1 MGEERVYHNPVHR
14 GFFPDPSII
23 RVGEDYYTVNSTF
36 QYFPAIAISHS
47 KDLVHW
53 EVVGHAITSNDDL
66 DLSNIP
72 DSYGIWAPDISEHNG
87 KYYIFA
93 TLRLNGDGKRDN
105 NVLRR
110 QLMMVAD
117 RPEGPYSKPVCLEV
131 DDIDPSHFID
141 DDGTHYMVIAAGAK
155 VVKLSD
161 DCTKVL
167 EEPVVAWTG
176 TGERC
181 PEGPHIF
188 KKDGYYY
195 AMVAEGGTGYGHG
208 INVARSKN
216 LLGPYELSP
225 YNPVMRQ
232 LDPEALIQRA
242 GHGKLVQTQDG
253 DWWMV
258 YLCGRRNQGKYTT
271 VGRETALDHVTWTED
286 GWFKVNDG
294 KGPSETATCPNL
306 PNHPFETKT
315 KDDFDIDTLALTWE
329 WVRNPDNSAWSLT
342 ERPGFMRLWTRDGML
357 FERRAK
363 NTLLR
368 REEELSYTAMT
379 KLDFHPSKNGEQA
392 GLTCYYSTATYARWS
407 LCYEEGRKLQLV
419 INRNQGEEVMATI
432 DNVPDG
438 EIYLKVEVHQLTRH
452 FYYSVDGENWLLG
465 GTLEN
470 CIYLCDEGVP
480 GDPKRHTGTL
490 VGIYANNG
498 GCGSRIP
505 ADFDY
510 FIYENT
516 ETNL

>member
-1 MGEERVYHNPVHR
+1 MSEQNVYHNPVHR

-23 RVGEDYYTVNSTF
+23 RVGEDYYMVNSTF

-47 KDLVHW
+47 RDLVNW
-53 EVVGHAITSNDDL
+53 EVIGHAITSNDDL

-72 DSYGIWAPDISEHNG
+72 DSHGIWAPDISYHDG
-87 KYYIFA
+87 KFYIFA
-93 TLRLNGDGKRDN
+93 TLRLNGDGTRNN

-110 QLMMVAD
+110 QLMMVSD
-117 RPEGPYSKPVCLEV
+117 QPEGPYSRPVCLEI

-141 DDGTHYMVIAAGAK
+141 DDGTHYMVIAAGAQL
-155 VVKLSD
+155 VRLSD
-161 DCTKVL
+161 DCTQVL
-167 EEPVVAWTG
+167 SEPIVAWPG

-208 INVARSKN
+208 INVGRSKS
-216 LLGPYELSP
+216 LYGPYEPSP

-232 LDPEALIQRA
+232 QDPSAPIQRA
-242 GHGKLVQTQDG
+242 GHGKLVQTPEG

-258 YLCGRRNQGKYTT
+258 YLCGRPNQGNYTT
-271 VGRETALDHVTWTED
+271 IGRETAIDPVTWTED
-286 GWFKVNDG
+286 GWFIVNEG
-294 KGPSETATCPNL
+294 KGPSTTQIAPNL
-306 PNHPFETKT
+306 PAHPYEKNT
-315 KDDFDIDTLALTWE
+315 KDDFNESKLGLMWQ

-342 ERPGFMRLWTRDGML
+342 ERPGHMRLWTRDGQL

-363 NTLLR
+363 NTLLK
-368 REEELSYTAMT
+368 REEELSYIAST
-379 KLDFHPSKNGEQA
+379 KLEFNPTKDGEQA

-407 LCYEEGRKLQLV
+407 LCYEQGRKLMLV
-419 INRNQGEEVMATI
+419 INRNHGEEVITTI
-432 DNVPDG
+432 EEVSEGP
-438 EIYLKVEVHQLTRH
+438 IYLKVEVEKLTRS
-452 FYYSVDGENWLLG
+452 FYYSVDGESWILG
-465 GTLEN
+465 GQLES

-480 GDPKRHTGTL
+480 DDPKRHTGTL

-498 GCGSRIP
+498 GCGSRIA

-510 FIYENT
+510 FYYENR
-516 ETNL
+516 

>member
-1 MGEERVYHNPVHR
+1 MSKEAVYHNPVHR

-53 EVVGHAITSNDDL
+53 EVVGHAITNNDDL
-66 DLSNIP
+66 DLSDIP
-72 DSYGIWAPDISEHNG
+72 DSHGIWAPDISCHNG

-93 TLRLNGDGKRDN
+93 TLRLTGDGKRGN

-117 RPEGPYSKPVCLEV
+117 KPEGPYSRPTCLEV
-131 DDIDPSHFID
+131 DAIDPSHFID
-141 DDGTHYMVIAAGAK
+141 DDGTHYMVIASGAR

-167 EEPVVAWTG
+167 EEPVVAWPG

-181 PEGPHIF
+181 PEGPHIM
-188 KKDGYYY
+188 KRGEYYY
-195 AMVAEGGTGYGHG
+195 AIVAEGGTGYGHG

-216 LLGPYELSP
+216 ILGPYESCP

-232 LDPEALIQRA
+232 TDPSAKIQRA
-242 GHGKLVQTQDG
+242 GHGKLVETQNG
-253 DWWMV
+253 EWWMV
-258 YLCGRRNQGKYTT
+258 YLCGRPNEGNYTT
-271 VGRETALDHVTWTED
+271 VGRETALDPVTWTED
-286 GWFKVNDG
+286 GWFLVNEG
-294 KGPSETATCPNL
+294 KGPSITQVCPNL
-306 PNHPFETKT
+306 ESYPFEKKT
-315 KDDFDIDTLALTWE
+315 KDDFDNNKLGLDWE
-329 WVRNPDNSAWSLT
+329 WVRNPDNSAWSLE
-342 ERPGFMRLWTRDGML
+342 ERPGCMRLWTRDGQL

-368 REEELSYTAMT
+368 REQELSYTALT
-379 KLDFHPSKNGEQA
+379 KLEFNPTKDGEQA

-407 LCYEEGRKLQLV
+407 VCYEGGKKLQLV
-419 INRNQGEEVMATI
+419 INRNHGEELIAEVS
-432 DNVPDG
+432 DVVEGP
-438 EIYLKVEVHQLTRH
+438 IYLKVVVEKLTRS
-452 FYYSVDGENWLLG
+452 FYYSYDNENWNLG
-465 GTLEN
+465 GVLEN

-480 GDPKRHTGTL
+480 DDPKRHTGTL

-505 ADFDY
+505 ADFDW
-510 FIYENT
+510 FIYED
-516 ETNL
+516 